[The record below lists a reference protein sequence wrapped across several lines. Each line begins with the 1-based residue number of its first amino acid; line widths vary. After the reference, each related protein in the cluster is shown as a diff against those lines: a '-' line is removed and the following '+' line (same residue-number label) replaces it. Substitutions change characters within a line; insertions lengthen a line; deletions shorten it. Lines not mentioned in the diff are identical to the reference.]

1 LQKISFMKIEKNSRV
16 KLAYTLKY
24 DNANGDIIEHI
35 VAENPL
41 EVIIGDED
49 LIEKFEEKIMGK
61 KKGDVFEFIL
71 SPENAYGNYDE
82 EGIVSI
88 PKAEL
93 MEDVEGVEISEGMI
107 VPIVTDDDEEMEAV
121 VLEIDGD
128 IITLDFNHPLAGETL
143 YFSGQIIDIV

>member
-1 LQKISFMKIEKNSRV
+1 MKIEKNSRV

-24 DNANGDIIEHI
+24 DGANGEIIEQ
-35 VAENPL
+35 VSAENPL
-41 EVIIGDED
+41 EATIGEED
-49 LIEKFEEKIMGK
+49 LLEKFEEKILGLK
-61 KKGDVFEFIL
+61 KNDTFEITL

-93 MEDVEGVEISEGMI
+93 MEDVEGVEISEGEI
-107 VPIVTDDDEEMEAV
+107 VPIITDDDEEMEAV

-128 IITLDFNHPLAGETL
+128 IVTLDFNHPLAGETL
-143 YFSGQIIDIV
+143 YFSGKVVSVD